1 MPSRKTLKLILY
13 ELLQFA
19 ALITP
24 VFVIM
29 ERFASLISNLKE
41 LNRTT
46 YWLVVA
52 ASIAY
57 MTSVTLLVWVPLKYL
72 TLKQRR
78 FITEITQW
86 RPTTLAYLFL
96 CTLPCFAILI
106 ASSKVQV
113 DNGIRL
119 DHFAELPVSLV
130 LSCLVCV
137 DIIERIRPCR
147 LLGQSDNQDPDFD
160 MSGPVLTRLEQVT
173 TVSGQLH
180 PDEGQNGL
188 TQGQPV
194 ASNGSISGRWQ
205 NGTDSPR
212 RSPLSARAAGTAY
225 LYSPSSRLQS
235 YSGHLGSL
243 WRRDGRSELFVDS
256 FLFWFDTVE
265 LVRVAGSPAVFFSA
279 WVFPVYI
286 LAFLST
292 LRMIITPHSPLLSS
306 AGVALQDFPFFVIR
320 VALIVVF
327 GFITPVLYLLKNV
340 LVCLTFI
347 YFTFLTKLRIFRSE
361 TMF

>member
-1 MPSRKTLKLILY
+1 MPSGKMLKLILY

-29 ERFASLISNLKE
+29 ERFADLISHLKGR
-41 LNRTT
+41 NQTT

-52 ASIAY
+52 VSIAS
-57 MTSVTLLVWVPLKYL
+57 MTSVTLLVWVPLRYL
-72 TLKQRR
+72 TLKKRR
-78 FITEITQW
+78 FIKDITQ
-86 RPTTLAYLFL
+86 T
-96 CTLPCFAILI
+96 
-106 ASSKVQV
+106 V

-119 DHFAELPVSLV
+119 DYFTELPVSMV
-130 LSCLVCV
+130 LSFLVCA

-160 MSGPVLTRLEQVT
+160 MSGPVLTRLKQVT

-194 ASNGSISGRWQ
+194 ASNGSISGRWE
-205 NGTDSPR
+205 NGTDLPR
-212 RSPLSARAAGTAY
+212 RSPLSARAPG
-225 LYSPSSRLQS
+225 RLA
-235 YSGHLGSL
+235 SL

-265 LVRVAGSPAVFFSA
+265 LVRVAGLPDVFFSA

-292 LRMIITPHSPLLSS
+292 LRMIITPHSPLLSL
-306 AGVALQDFPFFVIR
+306 AGVALQDFPFFVFR
-320 VALIVVF
+320 VALIAVF
-327 GFITPVLYLLKNV
+327 GFITPVLYPLKNV

>member
-1 MPSRKTLKLILY
+1 MPSGKTLKLILY

-29 ERFASLISNLKE
+29 ERFADLISHLKGR
-41 LNRTT
+41 NQTT

-52 ASIAY
+52 VSIAS
-57 MTSVTLLVWVPLKYL
+57 MTSVTLLVWVPLRYL
-72 TLKQRR
+72 TLKKRR
-78 FITEITQW
+78 FIKDITQW
-86 RPTTLAYLFL
+86 RPTMLAYLIL

-119 DHFAELPVSLV
+119 DYFTELPVSMV
-130 LSCLVCV
+130 LSFLVCA

-194 ASNGSISGRWQ
+194 ASNGSISGRWE
-205 NGTDSPR
+205 NGTDLPR
-212 RSPLSARAAGTAY
+212 RSPLSARAPGTAY
-225 LYSPSSRLQS
+225 LYSPSSRPPS
-235 YSGHLGSL
+235 YSGRLASL

-265 LVRVAGSPAVFFSA
+265 LVRVAGLPDVFFSA

-292 LRMIITPHSPLLSS
+292 LRMIITPHSPLLSL
-306 AGVALQDFPFFVIR
+306 AGVALQDFPFFVFR
-320 VALIVVF
+320 VALIAVF
-327 GFITPVLYLLKNV
+327 GFITPVLYPLKNV

>member
-72 TLKQRR
+72 TLKHPAKYCNEAFQ
-78 FITEITQW
+78 FLF
-86 RPTTLAYLFL
+86 RPVLLHISFCCYCHTVQ
-96 CTLPCFAILI
+96 
-106 ASSKVQV
+106 VQV

-147 LLGQSDNQDPDFD
+147 LLGQCKS
-160 MSGPVLTRLEQVT
+160 PVLTRLEQVT

-188 TQGQPV
+188 THGQPV

-347 YFTFLTKLRIFRSE
+347 YFTFMTKLRLFRRE